1 MKKINLGT
9 HLILVAAALCS
20 TAYAAEK
27 PEIKAKVAMKETA
40 SWDGT
45 PYKPYAGGQPLITVL
60 EITIPPH
67 TALPWHQHPVPNAA
81 YVVSGELTI
90 EDRLSG
96 KSMKVGA
103 GQAFAESVNSSHR
116 GVTGDQ
122 QAVVI
127 VTYSGI
133 EGTPLSIPDKGEG
146 VEFKHVE

>member
-1 MKKINLGT
+1 MKVLT
-9 HLILVAAALCS
+9 VCASLLVLTAAIS
-20 TAYAAEK
+20 SVVTAADK
-27 PEIKAKVAMKETA
+27 PEIKAQVAMKEVA

-45 PYKPYAGGQPLITVL
+45 PYKSYPQGQPQLTVL

-81 YVVSGELTI
+81 YVVSGELTV

-96 KSMKVGA
+96 KSLKVHA

-127 VTYSGI
+127 VTYSGV
-133 EGTPLSIPDKGEG
+133 EGTPLSIPDKGEK
-146 VEFKHVE
+146 VEFEHVE

>member
-1 MKKINLGT
+1 MKVLT
-9 HLILVAAALCS
+9 VCASMLVLTAAISSVA
-20 TAYAAEK
+20 TAADK
-27 PEIKAKVAMKETA
+27 PEIKAQVAMKEVA

-45 PYKPYAGGQPLITVL
+45 TYKSYPQGQPQLTVL

-81 YVVSGELTI
+81 YVVSGELTV

-96 KSMKVGA
+96 KSRKVHA

-127 VTYSGI
+127 VTYSGV
-133 EGTPLSIPDKGEG
+133 EGTPLSIPDKGEK
-146 VEFKHVE
+146 VEFEHVE

>member
-1 MKKINLGT
+1 MKVLT
-9 HLILVAAALCS
+9 VCASLLVLTAATS
-20 TAYAAEK
+20 SVTSAADK
-27 PEIKAKVAMKETA
+27 PEIKAKVAMKEVA

-45 PYKPYAGGQPLITVL
+45 PYKSYPKGQPQLTVL

-81 YVVSGELTI
+81 YVVSGELTV

-96 KSMKVGA
+96 KSLKVHA

-127 VTYSGI
+127 VTYSGV
-133 EGTPLSIPDKGEG
+133 EGTALSIPDKGEK
-146 VEFKHVE
+146 VEFEHVE